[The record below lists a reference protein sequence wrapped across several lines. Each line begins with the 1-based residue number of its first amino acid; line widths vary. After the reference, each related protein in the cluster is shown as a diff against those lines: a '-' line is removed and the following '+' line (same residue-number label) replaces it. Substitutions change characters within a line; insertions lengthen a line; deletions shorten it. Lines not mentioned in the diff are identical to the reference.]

1 MLVGC
6 NKIASRQNIS
16 QLIRLCKNSSW
27 KRCVLVYRSPLCN
40 AVHGKG
46 QHQLGLG
53 ERFFKEI
60 LFFPTIRAYLAHDTL
75 PCRKYGNPGNSSK
88 TQNTFVGKGYK
99 GMSRQTKLNRRARS
113 GGTHLK
119 QLITRIPRTEV
130 KNNIDEY
137 ITQIWKRK
145 WENEPHY

>member
-1 MLVGC
+1 M
-6 NKIASRQNIS
+6 
-16 QLIRLCKNSSW
+16 
-27 KRCVLVYRSPLCN
+27 
-40 AVHGKG
+40 GKG
-46 QHQLGLG
+46 YTDMSCKQKSEEKTSQGDHASNPTQPYLHLTDRTRGG
-53 ERFFKEI
+53 QDERRQIGNRIE
-60 LFFPTIRAYLAHDTL
+60 PSTIRAYLAHDTL

-88 TQNTFVGKGYK
+88 TQNTFVDKGYK